1 MVRERAGTQI
11 SVAKKARSWD
21 ICREKAF
28 GIDWRQDHFK
38 SPSSADALKVFGRR
52 STAFVLQTRFA
63 HHISIPQLSV
73 LVHPMTRTPTNI
85 EVDKMMTEINT
96 GAKSLHNRSIRRV
109 TALRWVRVYDFFDS
123 SSSSFAILGS
133 QDGAGR
139 VVAARVGTHSR
150 SMAIMFPIPLRF
162 SHMPRPITTA
172 KINDAFIPSFGF
184 SLVFL
189 LLWLTGADFSLLIK
203 PGRRSAV
210 IVPVEENLMGPGTR
224 KIQPRHAKSTEARFA
239 DMVMRRVRN
248 RDGALSID
256 LPTNE
261 DRQSAAKVVHNPL
274 NFQIFSTFSTL

>member
-1 MVRERAGTQI
+1 MMREI
-11 SVAKKARSWD
+11 K
-21 ICREKAF
+21 
-28 GIDWRQDHFK
+28 
-38 SPSSADALKVFGRR
+38 
-52 STAFVLQTRFA
+52 
-63 HHISIPQLSV
+63 
-73 LVHPMTRTPTNI
+73 
-85 EVDKMMTEINT
+85 T

-109 TALRWVRVYDFFDS
+109 AALRWVRVYDFFDS

-139 VVAARVGTHSR
+139 VIVARVGTHSR
-150 SMAIMFPIPLRF
+150 SIAIIFPIPLRF

-184 SLVFL
+184 SLVLL

-224 KIQPRHAKSTEARFA
+224 KIHPRHAKSTEARFA

-274 NFQIFSTFSTL
+274 NVQIVSTFSTL